1 MISMYTVVLSD
12 HAKKRLVERAG
23 LVGSK
28 TLSAARHEIETRLVA
43 ALRIG
48 VEPGPDL
55 GVTVYLSDGYK
66 AICYPTWEGTWLVA
80 TVLEPEMEV
89 KGARGEEAVG

>member
-1 MISMYTVVLSD
+1 MYTVILSD

-23 LVGSK
+23 TDKGARTEIARRLIA
-28 TLSAARHEIETRLVA
+28 TLRL
-43 ALRIG
+43 G

-55 GVTVYLSDGYK
+55 GVTVYLPDKYK

-80 TVLEPEMEV
+80 TVLEPEMEL
-89 KGARGEEAVG
+89 REIREAASV

>member
-1 MISMYTVVLSD
+1 VSAVYTVILSD

-23 LVGSK
+23 TDKGARTEIARRLIA
-28 TLSAARHEIETRLVA
+28 TLRL
-43 ALRIG
+43 G

-55 GVTVYLSDGYK
+55 GVTVYLPDKYK

-80 TVLEPEMEV
+80 TVLEPEMEL
-89 KGARGEEAVG
+89 REIREAASV

>member
-1 MISMYTVVLSD
+1 MYTVILSD

-23 LVGSK
+23 TDKGARTEIARRLIA
-28 TLSAARHEIETRLVA
+28 TLRL
-43 ALRIG
+43 G

-66 AICYPTWEGTWLVA
+66 AICYPTWEGNWVVA
-80 TVLEPEMEV
+80 TVLEPEMEL
-89 KGARGEEAVG
+89 REIREAASV